1 MADPTTPNE
10 PSERGGPLGSKVLL
24 ALLAVC
30 VAATAAVVY
39 LALAEAGDEPLAIVE
54 EQSSPF
60 RGGQLPAELAG
71 APAPSFRHADARGG
85 EIGTTDLA
93 GRPFVVTFLYTACPD
108 VCPLIGQELREAL
121 ELLGP
126 RGDEVEVLAVSVDP
140 ENDKPEAVRSWLASN
155 ELPPNFHYLIGTEAE
170 LEPTWDAYF
179 AAPQPAGEPDSA
191 HTASIWLV
199 DSDGRL
205 RTKFSAGVPVPPG
218 DIAHDLDLLLD
229 DVKRRRAGR

>member
-1 MADPTTPNE
+1 MASSDE
-10 PSERGGPLGSKVLL
+10 PSERRGPLRSKVLV

-30 VAATAAVVY
+30 VAATAALAY
-39 LALAEAGDEPLAIVE
+39 LALAQAGDEPLAIVE
-54 EQSSPF
+54 EQSTPF
-60 RGGQLPAELAG
+60 RGGQLPDELAG

-85 EIGTTDLA
+85 EIGTADLA
-93 GRPFVVTFLYTACPD
+93 GRPFVVTFLYTTCPD
-108 VCPLIGQELREAL
+108 VCPLIAQELREAL

-140 ENDKPEAVRSWLASN
+140 ENDTPEAVRSWLASN
-155 ELPPNFHYLIGTEAE
+155 ELSPNFHYLVGTEAE

-179 AAPQPAGEPDSA
+179 AAPQPAGEPGSA

-205 RTKFSAGVPVPPG
+205 RTKFSAGVPVPPA
-218 DIAHDLDLLLD
+218 DIAHDLGLLLD
-229 DVKRRRAGR
+229 DVKRRQTRG

>member
-1 MADPTTPNE
+1 MASSDE
-10 PSERGGPLGSKVLL
+10 PSERRGPLRSKVLV

-30 VAATAAVVY
+30 VAATAALAY
-39 LALAEAGDEPLAIVE
+39 LALAQAGDEPLAIVE
-54 EQSSPF
+54 EQSTPF

-85 EIGTTDLA
+85 EIGTADLA
-93 GRPFVVTFLYTACPD
+93 GRPFVVTFLYTTCPD
-108 VCPLIGQELREAL
+108 VCPLIAQELREAL

-140 ENDKPEAVRSWLASN
+140 ENDTPEAVRSWLASN
-155 ELPPNFHYLIGTEAE
+155 ELSPNFHYLVGTEAE

-179 AAPQPAGEPDSA
+179 AAPQPAGEPGSA

-205 RTKFSAGVPVPPG
+205 RTKFSAGVPVPPA
-218 DIAHDLDLLLD
+218 DIAHDLGLLLD
-229 DVKRRRAGR
+229 DVKRRQTRG

>member
-1 MADPTTPNE
+1 
-10 PSERGGPLGSKVLL
+10 
-24 ALLAVC
+24 LLAVC
-30 VAATAAVVY
+30 VAVTAALAY
-39 LALAEAGDEPLAIVE
+39 LALEGGDEPLATVE

-71 APAPSFRHADARGG
+71 APAPSFSHADARGG
-85 EIGTTDLA
+85 EIGTADLA
-93 GRPFVVTFLYTACPD
+93 GRPFVVTFLYTTCPD

-126 RGDEVEVLAVSVDP
+126 RGDEIEVLAVSVDP
-140 ENDKPEAVRSWLASN
+140 ENDTAAAVRSWLASN

-170 LEPTWDAYF
+170 LEPTWEAYF

-205 RTKFSAGVPVPPG
+205 RTKFSAGVPVPPA
-218 DIAHDLDLLLD
+218 DIAHDLELLLD
-229 DVKRRRAGR
+229 DVTRRRTAVPSS

>member
-1 MADPTTPNE
+1 MASSDE
-10 PSERGGPLGSKVLL
+10 PSERRGPLRSKVLV

-30 VAATAAVVY
+30 VAATAALAY
-39 LALAEAGDEPLAIVE
+39 LALAQAGDEPLAIVE
-54 EQSSPF
+54 EQSTPF

-85 EIGTTDLA
+85 ETGTADLA
-93 GRPFVVTFLYTACPD
+93 GRPFVVTFLYTTCPD
-108 VCPLIGQELREAL
+108 VCPLIAQELREAL

-140 ENDKPEAVRSWLASN
+140 ENDTPEAVRAWLASN
-155 ELPPNFHYLIGTEAE
+155 ELSPNFHYLVGTEAE

-179 AAPQPAGEPDSA
+179 AAPQPAGEPGSA

-205 RTKFSAGVPVPPG
+205 RTKFSAGVPVPPA
-218 DIAHDLDLLLD
+218 DIAHDLGLLLD
-229 DVKRRRAGR
+229 DVKRRQTRG